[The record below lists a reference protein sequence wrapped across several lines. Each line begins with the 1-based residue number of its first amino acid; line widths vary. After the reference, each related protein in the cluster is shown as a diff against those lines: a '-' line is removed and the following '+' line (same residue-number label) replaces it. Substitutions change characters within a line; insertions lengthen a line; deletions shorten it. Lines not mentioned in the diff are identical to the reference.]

1 MVGSAPPIDNKD
13 RAPPMTPDATPD
25 ATPAARLLDWYDAN
39 ARMLPWRAR
48 PGETADPY
56 RVWLSEVMLQQTT
69 VATVTPHFGEF
80 VARWPSVEDLARA
93 ELDEVLHAW
102 QGLGYYSRARNLHKC
117 AGVVADELGGRF
129 PDSEAELAKLPGIGP
144 YTAAAVAAIAFGRKA
159 TPVDGNIERVVARLH
174 VVPEPMPAAKPE
186 IRRLAETLTPDQRAG
201 DFAQAMMDLGAT
213 ICRPKAPRCEAC
225 PLASGCRALAT
236 GDPDRYPI
244 RAAKKPRPTR
254 HGTVYWLV
262 RPDGAVLV
270 RRRAEEGLLGG
281 MMEFPSTP
289 WTEVPPDDDDITRHA
304 PATAAWRELPGRVE
318 HVFTHF
324 RLLLTVTAGEAADAD
339 VPDGRWSRPRD
350 FHALALPMVMKK
362 VARLVV
368 AADQES

>member
-13 RAPPMTPDATPD
+13 RAPPMTSDATSD
-25 ATPAARLLDWYDAN
+25 ATPAAQLLDWYDAN
-39 ARMLPWRAR
+39 ARVLPWRAR

-80 VARWPSVEDLARA
+80 VARWPTVEDLARA

-117 AGVVADELGGRF
+117 AGVVAGELGGRF

-144 YTAAAVAAIAFGRKA
+144 YTAAAVAAIGFGRKA
-159 TPVDGNIERVVARLH
+159 TPVDGNIERVVARLNA
-174 VVPEPMPAAKPE
+174 VETPMPAAKPE
-186 IRRLAETLTPDQRAG
+186 IRRLAEALTPDERAG

-213 ICRPKAPRCEAC
+213 VCRPKAADCGTC
-225 PLASGCRALAT
+225 PLASGCRAFAA
-236 GDPDRYPI
+236 GEPERYPQ

-254 HGTVYWLV
+254 HGTVYWLT

-270 RRRAEEGLLGG
+270 RRRADEGLLGG

-289 WTEVPPDDDDITRHA
+289 WREAEPDGEDIARHA
-304 PATAAWRELPGRVE
+304 PAPADWRELPGRVE

-324 RLLLTVTAGEAADAD
+324 RLLLAVRAGDATNAD
-339 VPDGRWSRPRD
+339 VADGRWCRPRD
-350 FHALALPMVMKK
+350 FHTLALPTVMKK
-362 VARLVV
+362 VARLVA